1 MKSTIN
7 KCSLTPIPKRKKTPT
22 CDPHWY
28 DALYKIKLK
37 FVRHSFIS
45 YYSNFP
51 SFNSSQ
57 VKVFQNYIKH
67 SSDLLFF
74 NANKKNQTKNTIFF
88 VNLFF
93 FFTQNTCVLC
103 LLVKKKHTLE
113 EPANISTAVILLD
126 IWKVGL
132 RWPHTRCFKIYKDHH
147 KKAVLQV

>member
-7 KCSLTPIPKRKKTPT
+7 KCSLTPIPKRKKAPT
-22 CDPHWY
+22 CDPHCY

-57 VKVFQNYIKH
+57 VKDFKKIKY

-74 NANKKNQTKNTIFF
+74 NANKKIKPRIQFTSKIC
-88 VNLFF
+88 F
-93 FFTQNTCVLC
+93 FFTQNTFVFYVYWWKITHARRTSQYFDSSDFVGYLKSR
-103 LLVKKKHTLE
+103 LAMT
-113 EPANISTAVILLD
+113 PYGMFLD
-126 IWKVGL
+126 L
-132 RWPHTRCFKIYKDHH
+132 
-147 KKAVLQV
+147 

>member
-1 MKSTIN
+1 MFFNPDT
-7 KCSLTPIPKRKKTPT
+7 KKKKAPT

-57 VKVFQNYIKH
+57 VKVFQNCIKH

-93 FFTQNTCVLC
+93 FFYTNTCVLC
-103 LLVKKKHTLE
+103 LLVKKKHARRTSQYFDSSDFVGYLKSR
-113 EPANISTAVILLD
+113 PAMTPYKMFLD
-126 IWKVGL
+126 L
-132 RWPHTRCFKIYKDHH
+132 
-147 KKAVLQV
+147 

>member
-1 MKSTIN
+1 MFFNPDT
-7 KCSLTPIPKRKKTPT
+7 KKEKAHT

-74 NANKKNQTKNTIFF
+74 NANKKKSNQEYNFLLKF
-88 VNLFF
+88 VFF
-93 FFTQNTCVLC
+93 FYTKHLCFMFTGEKETHARRTSQYFDSSDFVGYL
-103 LLVKKKHTLE
+103 KSR
-113 EPANISTAVILLD
+113 PAMTPYKMFFRSI
-126 IWKVGL
+126 
-132 RWPHTRCFKIYKDHH
+132 KIIIKNRFYKFNFD
-147 KKAVLQV
+147 